1 LTGPETIVEPAVAGQ
16 GTGDTGPY
24 EAELRQFLPLL
35 AVGVVAILLVVPFVL
50 VDYLGNPFELT
61 FLTGI
66 LIYGI
71 LALSLDLIW
80 GYGGIIS
87 LAQGT
92 FFGIGAYAMAY
103 MLLNTG
109 GVTGVVI
116 GIAIGVPV
124 AALAGVALGLISFR
138 ARVGGLY
145 FAIIT
150 LALALVAE
158 LAATTLDITGGDNG
172 LFGVPGLAS
181 VGTRGAVVQ
190 YYLVLGVTVVVFALA
205 WVFVNSHFG
214 RVLTA
219 ARENELRAASIGF
232 DVNTAKAVTFGI
244 SAGLAALAGVLFAPY
259 NGIVNPDVVGFV
271 TGANVLIWVAI
282 GGRGF
287 LVGALIG
294 AVVLNYAQFKLTD
307 LLEVFA
313 GSSALSAWPLIFG
326 LVFLLVILVFPNGL
340 AGALSRLGGVK
351 LRVRRRLPVP
361 WVRWSPVPSAE
372 EPPA

>member
-1 LTGPETIVEPAVAGQ
+1 MTGSQRTVERPAADR
-16 GTGDTGPY
+16 TAAAGPY
-24 EAELRQFLPLL
+24 EAELRQFLPLV
-35 AVGVVAILLVVPFVL
+35 AIVVVALLLVLPFVL

-61 FLTGI
+61 FFTGI

-92 FFGIGAYAMAY
+92 FFGIGGYVMAY

-109 GVTGVVI
+109 GVTGAI
-116 GIAIGVPV
+116 AGIAIGVPV
-124 AALAGVALGLISFR
+124 AVLAGVALGLISFR

-150 LALALVAE
+150 LALAIVAE

-172 LFGVPGLAS
+172 LFGVPGFAAG
-181 VGTRGAVVQ
+181 GTRGTVVQ
-190 YYLVLGVTVVVFALA
+190 YYIVLGVTLLVYALA

-232 DVNTAKAVTFGI
+232 DVNTAKAMTFGI
-244 SAGLAALAGVLFAPY
+244 SAGLAAVAGILFAPY
-259 NGIVNPDVVGFV
+259 NGIVNPDLVGFV

-294 AVVLNYAQFKLTD
+294 ALVLNYAQFKLTD
-307 LLEVFA
+307 VVAVFA
-313 GSSALSAWPLIFG
+313 GSNALSAWPLIFG
-326 LVFLLVILVFPNGL
+326 VVFLLVILVFPNGL
-340 AGALSRLGGVK
+340 AGALARLGSVK

-361 WVRWSPVPSAE
+361 WVRWRPATPAD
-372 EPPA
+372 EPLR